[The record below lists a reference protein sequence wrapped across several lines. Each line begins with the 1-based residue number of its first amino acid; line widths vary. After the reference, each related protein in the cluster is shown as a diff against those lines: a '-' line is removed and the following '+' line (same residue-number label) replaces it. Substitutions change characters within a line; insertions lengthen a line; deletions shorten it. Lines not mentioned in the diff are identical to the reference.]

1 MNIFERIKE
10 FPYVLAPLAG
20 YTDSPFRKIAKRF
33 GASFVWTEMINEHT
47 MARYHDK
54 IEPLYRYDEEEH
66 PIGMQLFGKEPALF
80 GEAAAKAQALGFDA
94 VDINFGCPAR
104 AVTNGG
110 SGSAMMKDIKKARE
124 VVKAVVS
131 SVTIPVGIKIRSGWD
146 DNNRNFMDFNA
157 MAEDNGVSFIC
168 LHPRTRSQMFKGHSN
183 WDELKLLKEKSKLF
197 ILGSGDIMTAA
208 DALRMKKET
217 GVDAVMI
224 ARGAMNSPFIFK
236 EIKEP
241 GFQPSFRERIDLASF
256 HYEEM
261 LKYKGHKAVFEMRKY
276 FGRYLKGFDNAVAA
290 RVALFK
296 MEDEQQIREF
306 LRRLPEIEEKGEIA
320 G

>member
-1 MNIFERIKE
+1 MDIFESIRQ

-20 YTDSPFRKIAKRF
+20 YTDSPFRKIAKKF

-47 MARYHDK
+47 MARFHDR

-80 GEAAAKAQALGFDA
+80 GEAAARAQALGFDA

-110 SGSAMMKDIKKARE
+110 SGSAMMKDINKAE
-124 VVKAVVS
+124 AIVKAVVGA
-131 SVTIPVGIKIRSGWD
+131 VKIPVGIKIRSGWD
-146 DNNRNFMDFNA
+146 DSHRNFMDFNK

-168 LHPRTRSQMFKGHSN
+168 LHPRTRAQMFREHSN
-183 WDELKLLKEKSKLF
+183 WDELKRLKQESRLF
-197 ILGSGDIMTAA
+197 VTGSGDIMTAA

-217 GVDAVMI
+217 EVDAVMV

-241 GFQPSFRERIDLASF
+241 GYQPSFRERIELASF

-261 LKYKGHKAVFEMRKY
+261 LKYRGHRAVFEMRKY
-276 FGRYLKGFDNAVAA
+276 FGRYLKGFNNAVAA

-296 MEDEQQIREF
+296 MDDEQQIREF
-306 LRRLPEIEEKGEIA
+306 LKQLPELEEKGEMVK
-320 G
+320 